1 MRAQGTFTIQ
11 SWDEQRYEEV
21 PNGGRLT
28 RAAVKQAFSGDFE
41 GDGAVQWLMCHRPD
55 ETAEFVG
62 IQSFSGQIGGLSG
75 SVVLVQTDGTFD
87 GGLATGRLAV
97 VPGSGTGELSG
108 LRGEGEFTAPHGSP
122 ASITLDYELE

>member
-87 GGLATGRLAV
+87 GGRGIPPRRRGA
-97 VPGSGTGELSG
+97 
-108 LRGEGEFTAPHGSP
+108 LRQPRSTTRWGAPSRR
-122 ASITLDYELE
+122 